1 MRLRIYIIF
10 YLVDWETRHRQQI
23 LTDMYG
29 SQVRLKG
36 WRKIPTTERW
46 FMKRFEKVNFI
57 RFSALS
63 NFTFLSEIW
72 MRIFRQSKVFVI
84 SVFKIIPFFISFF

>member
-1 MRLRIYIIF
+1 
-10 YLVDWETRHRQQI
+10 
-23 LTDMYG
+23 
-29 SQVRLKG
+29 
-36 WRKIPTTERW
+36 
-46 FMKRFEKVNFI
+46 MKRFEKVNFI